1 MPINEPHE
9 DLPARRPNGNAPVPS
24 DEQMIAAPIAAAWWE
39 QFQAGPDFRR
49 ARAIPELPLRASAV
63 SQRCDRQF
71 WYSLTDIEPTDA
83 SDAASV
89 FRMRLGSIV
98 HDELDKSD
106 VLKGHTANGHKWG
119 WFPEEAIDLRPAG
132 FPGSAHGDWIFY
144 DDNQPLEVAEIKTV
158 GGYGYKLMASNFNGP
173 PEGPKWEHAMQAAIV
188 AVAVGAQR
196 IRLVYFSFENLAPDV
211 ARAVGADEFGR
222 FCAEWVYDMDEPFPG
237 TTKTL
242 REAVAAEAKRQIRI
256 LHLAQPAE
264 GDDQIL
270 PERTLSHPSYP
281 GGAMVTNPAPAR
293 GKATWV
299 KLDMQGTVRSSGTTW
314 ICDYCDFRKR
324 CIEDGAASVTI
335 STKTEGTPTEELRAE
350 QYIGPDA

>member
-1 MPINEPHE
+1 PWLRSTSSCRTTRLCVSRINRDTSLAVQALFSSRTLLIVRRISAAYWSPVDRTVRMVRDCNTQGVSSYTIHPTKEKPMPINEPHE

-188 AVAVGAQR
+188 AVAVG
-196 IRLVYFSFENLAPDV
+196 
-211 ARAVGADEFGR
+211 
-222 FCAEWVYDMDEPFPG
+222 
-237 TTKTL
+237 
-242 REAVAAEAKRQIRI
+242 
-256 LHLAQPAE
+256 
-264 GDDQIL
+264 
-270 PERTLSHPSYP
+270 
-281 GGAMVTNPAPAR
+281 
-293 GKATWV
+293 
-299 KLDMQGTVRSSGTTW
+299 
-314 ICDYCDFRKR
+314 
-324 CIEDGAASVTI
+324 
-335 STKTEGTPTEELRAE
+335 
-350 QYIGPDA
+350 